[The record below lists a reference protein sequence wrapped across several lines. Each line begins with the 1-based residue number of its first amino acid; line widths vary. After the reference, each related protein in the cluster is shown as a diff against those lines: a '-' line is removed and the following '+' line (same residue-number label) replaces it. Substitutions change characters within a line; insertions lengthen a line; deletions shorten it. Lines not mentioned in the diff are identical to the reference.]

1 MLIPV
6 FHSFI
11 IDCSD
16 DLTSI
21 TLDAL
26 TEAVQSSVMVIL
38 FLDDE
43 THQSSWV
50 IHEINTAKE
59 NGIPIVTVIDQ
70 DRYPQVRKL
79 LPYCI
84 MLYAALIL
92 FIHRGPSYLNIRS
105 LATIS
110 YLLSRW

>member
-1 MLIPV
+1 ML
-6 FHSFI
+6 HSFI

-79 LPYCI
+79 LPYC

-92 FIHRGPSYLNIRS
+92 FIHRGPSYLNIRN
-105 LATIS
+105 LAMIS
-110 YLLSRW
+110 SSLSRW

>member
-1 MLIPV
+1 ML
-6 FHSFI
+6 HSFI

-21 TLDAL
+21 TLAAL

-79 LPYCI
+79 LPYC
-84 MLYAALIL
+84 MLYTALIFFM
-92 FIHRGPSYLNIRS
+92 FIHRGPSYLNIRN

-110 YLLSRW
+110 SSQSRW

>member
-26 TEAVQSSVMVIL
+26 TEAVKSSVMVIL

-79 LPYCI
+79 PAL
-84 MLYAALIL
+84 LYVVRC
-92 FIHRGPSYLNIRS
+92 FDFCSCSFTEGHH
-105 LATIS
+105 IS
-110 YLLSRW
+110 IPETWL

>member
-1 MLIPV
+1 ML
-6 FHSFI
+6 HSFI

-26 TEAVQSSVMVIL
+26 TEAVKSSVMVIL

-79 LPYCI
+79 PAL
-84 MLYAALIL
+84 LYVVRCFDLFL
-92 FIHRGPSYLNIRS
+92 FIHRGPSYLNTRN
-105 LATIS
+105 LAMIS
-110 YLLSRW
+110 SLLSKW

>member
-1 MLIPV
+1 ML
-6 FHSFI
+6 HSFL

-79 LPYCI
+79 PAL
-84 MLYAALIL
+84 LYAVRCFDLFM
-92 FIHRGPSYLNIRS
+92 FIHRGPSYLNIRN

-110 YLLSRW
+110 SLQSRW

>member
-1 MLIPV
+1 ML
-6 FHSFI
+6 HSFI

-26 TEAVQSSVMVIL
+26 TEAVKSSVMVIL

-43 THQSSWV
+43 THESSWV

-70 DRYPQVRKL
+70 DRYPQVRKP
-79 LPYCI
+79 LPYYI
-84 MLYAALIL
+84 MVYAAVIL
-92 FIHRGPSYLNIRS
+92 FLCIHRGPSYLNIRS
-105 LATIS
+105 LAMIS
-110 YLLSRW
+110 SSLSRW